1 MRLEHSAMADGTA
14 RFHTTRWSIVIVAAQ
29 SQTQSGEAAFAELCK
44 LYWYPLYFLA
54 RRRGRSP
61 HDAQDLTQGFF
72 LHLLKNRGSTHVDQL
87 KGKFRSFLLASFQN
101 YLSTEAHRACS
112 VKRGGNCEF
121 VILDPETAESCY
133 QLEPANDLTAQKIFD
148 ARCAVTLLGEAMTRL
163 REQYE
168 AQGRTSIFETL
179 KAFVNP
185 SRSQEPLSYEH
196 AANSLGVSLG
206 AVKTLIHRLRK
217 WCFAILREEVA
228 RTVSDPAEIDGEIHD
243 LCDALIAAE
252 GRLSR

>member
-1 MRLEHSAMADGTA
+1 MRLEHSAM
-14 RFHTTRWSIVIVAAQ
+14 VE
-29 SQTQSGEAAFAELCK
+29 SGETAFAELCK

-72 LHLLKNRGSTHVDQL
+72 LHLLKNRALTHVDQL
-87 KGKFRSFLLASFQN
+87 KGKFRCFLLASFQN
-101 YLSTEAHRACS
+101 YLSTEAHRAYS

-121 VILDPETAESCY
+121 VFLDLETAESCY

>member
-1 MRLEHSAMADGTA
+1 M
-14 RFHTTRWSIVIVAAQ
+14 
-29 SQTQSGEAAFAELCK
+29 
-44 LYWYPLYFLA
+44 
-54 RRRGRSP
+54 
-61 HDAQDLTQGFF
+61 
-72 LHLLKNRGSTHVDQL
+72 
-87 KGKFRSFLLASFQN
+87 
-101 YLSTEAHRACS
+101 
-112 VKRGGNCEF
+112 
-121 VILDPETAESCY
+121 ETAESHY
-133 QLEPANDLTAQKIFD
+133 QLDPADRLTEQTIFD

-217 WCFAILREEVA
+217 QYSFLVREEIGL
-228 RTVSDPAEIDGEIHD
+228 TVSNPADLDDEIHA
-243 LCDALIAAE
+243 LCEALIAAE
-252 GRLSR
+252 GR